1 MFNVLISS
9 LSLDLT
15 TYSFRKSMIDLH
27 ETQRIKEK
35 LVANAANFTDIIEET
50 HLGICITDPNGNYSA
65 VNDAYCTLYGY
76 NRSEFIGKSF
86 LMVVQEQQKE
96 RLQELHDMFM
106 KLKDEIFRNWEVLRK
121 DGSLIKISADAGY
134 AANILGKP
142 HKVTFV
148 WPEDEANQ
156 LLLQKAFAH
165 KNA

>member
-1 MFNVLISS
+1 
-9 LSLDLT
+9 
-15 TYSFRKSMIDLH
+15 MIDLH

-35 LVANAANFTDIIEET
+35 MVANPAAFANIIEGT

-65 VNDAYCTLYGY
+65 VNEAYCKLYGY
-76 NRSEFIGKSF
+76 RREELIGKSF
-86 LMVVQEQQKE
+86 LMVVQEQQKD

-106 KLKDEIFRNWEVLRK
+106 KLKDEIFRNWEVVKK

-156 LLLQKAFAH
+156 EMLRSDFSARTA
-165 KNA
+165 

>member
-1 MFNVLISS
+1 
-9 LSLDLT
+9 
-15 TYSFRKSMIDLH
+15 MIDLH

-35 LVANAANFTDIIEET
+35 LVARPAAFADIIEGT

-65 VNDAYCTLYGY
+65 VNKAYCMLYGY
-76 NRSEFIGKSF
+76 KREELIGKSF
-86 LMVVQEQQKE
+86 LIVVQEQQKD

-106 KLKDEIFRNWEVLRK
+106 KLKDEIFRNWEVVKK

-134 AANILGKP
+134 AADILGKP

-156 LLLQKAFAH
+156 EMLLADFRLRTA
-165 KNA
+165 